1 MPTVVFIGPPTHG
14 PEITI
19 SRYMCSSVL
28 LKRQQLRTKIR
39 LTALIPPIYASPY
52 TCLTGNCALQI
63 NISWWS
69 LTSKMSNLPQPRPEP
84 FQLWTQPWG
93 NQPPTQKQYPLQGLQ
108 DGVSNRCSAED
119 VDIH

>member
-1 MPTVVFIGPPTHG
+1 MPDRELCSANQHLLVVPH
-14 PEITI
+14 
-19 SRYMCSSVL
+19 
-28 LKRQQLRTKIR
+28 LKDVQLASTKAR
-39 LTALIPPIYASPY
+39 A
-52 TCLTGNCALQI
+52 
-63 NISWWS
+63 
-69 LTSKMSNLPQPRPEP
+69 